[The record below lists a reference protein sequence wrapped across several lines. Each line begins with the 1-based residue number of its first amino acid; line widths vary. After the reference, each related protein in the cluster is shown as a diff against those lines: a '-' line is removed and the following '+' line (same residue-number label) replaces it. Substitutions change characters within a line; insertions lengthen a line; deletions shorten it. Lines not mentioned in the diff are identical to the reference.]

1 MWSIMTRAYAES
13 YKSRHHKYPPGYDPD
28 KLAPE
33 AEAQTST
40 EAAQTERDHSPDDL
54 EDAWAQH
61 EEERTTAKTSG
72 KGVSTDDWF
81 KDATDDLC
89 GATPGAEP
97 THEPEPEGD
106 TPTAEAEPQPT
117 DEAEP
122 VVRKHRQRR
131 PAPPRKL
138 PHGGSTGV
146 WIPKAVYEDPRFES
160 LTEMLL
166 YLEINLLD
174 NTDGC
179 IARNQHFAEYL
190 GCNVQT
196 IQDMIR
202 SMAEREILFCVYP
215 SRTRRVIHIAGGKK
229 TYPKHRG

>member
-1 MWSIMTRAYAES
+1 MDETTPHGHAES
-13 YKSRHHKYPPGYDPD
+13 F
-28 KLAPE
+28 
-33 AEAQTST
+33 
-40 EAAQTERDHSPDDL
+40 AAFVERDRLDRERAKAFREELEADDDEL
-54 EDAWAQH
+54 DEARDQH
-61 EEERTTAKTSG
+61 EEERTTTKASG

-81 KDATDDLC
+81 KEVTDDFF
-89 GATPGAEP
+89 GATPRAEP
-97 THEPEPEGD
+97 TDQPEPEGN

-117 DEAEP
+117 NETEP
-122 VVRKHRQRR
+122 VIRKHRQRR
-131 PAPPRKL
+131 PAPARKL
-138 PHGGSTGV
+138 PHGHCTGV

-166 YLEINLLD
+166 YLEINHLD

-229 TYPKHRG
+229 SYPRHRG

>member
-1 MWSIMTRAYAES
+1 M
-13 YKSRHHKYPPGYDPD
+13 D
-28 KLAPE
+28 KTTPHE
-33 AEAQTST
+33 HAEAF
-40 EAAQTERDHSPDDL
+40 AAFVERDRKAQRESLQASEEDEEEEL

-61 EEERTTAKTSG
+61 EEERTTAKASG
-72 KGVSTDDWF
+72 KGVSSDDWF
-81 KDATDDLC
+81 KEITDDLF

-97 THEPEPEGD
+97 TDQPQPEGD
-106 TPTAEAEPQPT
+106 TPTAEAEPQPINET
-117 DEAEP
+117 EP
-122 VVRKHRQRR
+122 VVRKHRSRR
-131 PAPPRKL
+131 PAPARKL

-166 YLEINLLD
+166 YLEINHLD
-174 NTDGC
+174 NENGC
-179 IARNQHFAEYL
+179 IARNQHFVDYL

-215 SRTRRVIHIAGGKK
+215 SRTRRVIHITGGKQS
-229 TYPKHRG
+229 YPRHRG